1 MSLEEFKISIN
12 EVKYIKVKYIEVK
25 YFEVKTYFKVIWQ
38 RRQVELR
45 NSESHRRVEPQKSNK

>member
-1 MSLEEFKISIN
+1 MSLEKFKISIN
-12 EVKYIKVKYIEVK
+12 EVKYIEVK

-45 NSESHRRVEPQKSNK
+45 NSESHRRVEQTVVHFKEL